1 MIAYRLIFLII
12 YIMSHVQ
19 TGNTIRVHYT
29 GALLDGTVFD
39 SSRDRDPLEFTV
51 GAGMMIKGFDAGV
64 IGLEIGKEVRLEIP
78 AEDAYG
84 DVSEEMLFEVPKDR
98 LPPDLQVEAGMR
110 LTMPTAGGLVP
121 VTVAAVTDTTITLDA
136 NHELAGKDLVFD
148 VEVVEIVS

>member
-1 MIAYRLIFLII
+1 
-12 YIMSHVQ
+12 MSHVQ
-19 TGNTIRVHYT
+19 IGDIIRVHYT

-64 IGLEIGKEVRLEIP
+64 LGLEIGKEIRLEIK
-78 AEDAYG
+78 AENAYG
-84 DVSEEMLFEVPKDR
+84 DVSEDMLFEVPKDR
-98 LPPDLQVEAGMR
+98 IPADLQVETGMR

-121 VTVAAVTDTTITLDA
+121 VTVAAVSDTTITLDA

-148 VEVVEIVS
+148 VEVVEIVA

>member
-1 MIAYRLIFLII
+1 MP
-12 YIMSHVQ
+12 MSHVQ
-19 TGNTIRVHYT
+19 IGDTIRVHYT

-64 IGLEIGKEVRLEIP
+64 IGLEIGKEIRLEIK

-98 LPPDLQVEAGMR
+98 LPPDLQLVEGMR
-110 LTMPTAGGLVP
+110 LTLPTSGGMIP
-121 VTVAAVTDTTITLDA
+121 VTVAVVTDTITILDA

-148 VEVVEIVS
+148 VEVVEIL